1 MTLDLERLHS
11 DAANFQQERVESF
24 SSRETTGTTKAI
36 REALPEIYRLREKG
50 MLWSVIAAALSA
62 QGVVQGKDRRP
73 LTAKR
78 LTAIVR
84 QLEQQAERR
93 IAKTSKKIASLVASR
108 NFGVAKKH
116 GLAIVRDSSLPALSR
131 RMVRDCFK

>member
-1 MTLDLERLHS
+1 
-11 DAANFQQERVESF
+11 
-24 SSRETTGTTKAI
+24 
-36 REALPEIYRLREKG
+36 

-93 IAKTSKKIASLVASR
+93 RAKTSKKIASLVASR
-108 NFGVAKKH
+108 NFGVAKKR

-131 RMVRDCFK
+131 RIVRDCFK